1 MNAIRIDPK
10 QAIKEHVKH
19 RHTSL
24 TLDAKHSQIKNTLNK
39 SNQFYCKNMFRQ
51 FREHILPHVFLVMA
65 KSHCTYT
72 IVSRVEKVCVLCVKL
87 LQESISKSLYES
99 NDIVGSNTFSHNHNC
114 LMGAITFEVHH
125 ITLTSPRNTL
135 ATILKAF

>member
-24 TLDAKHSQIKNTLNK
+24 TLDAKHSLIKNTLNK
-39 SNQFYCKNMFRQ
+39 SNQFYCKNLFRQ
-51 FREHILPHVFLVMA
+51 FREHILPHVSLVMV

-72 IVSRVEKVCVLCVKL
+72 IVSRVAKSTHVVC
-87 LQESISKSLYES
+87 E
-99 NDIVGSNTFSHNHNC
+99 TFAREH
-114 LMGAITFEVHH
+114 
-125 ITLTSPRNTL
+125 
-135 ATILKAF
+135 K